1 MIFRRSLFAATAAA
15 ALIASAGLAQAQ
27 QKVQI
32 DFWHGLTQPLGGLLE
47 QIAADYSASQPRFQ
61 INATFRGA
69 YPETMVSSIA
79 AYRAGNAP
87 HIVQMFE
94 VGTATMMAARGAIIP
109 VHELLRTT
117 GVAIDFN
124 DYIPAVRGY
133 YALPNGN
140 QMSMPFNSST
150 TIMFYNKDAFRKAGL
165 NPDQAP
171 RTWAEMRQATAA
183 LKASGHACPFTTAWP
198 TWAQLE
204 QFSALHNVPLAS
216 AQNGLDGMNAE
227 LRINSALHVRH
238 LTTLVDMS
246 KESTFRYGGRD
257 GAGDALFASGECAII
272 HASSGFRARAL
283 REVPGGAANVG
294 AAMLPYYDDVAGAPN
309 QTIIGGASFWVL
321 NGGPGRVRSADE
333 QRGIA
338 EFFAYLARPEVAAKW
353 HTDTGFLPVTRAAF
367 ARVQATDFY
376 RQNPGADVPVQQM
389 LRGAST
395 ENTRGLRLG
404 NMPEIRVV
412 LQEEIERA
420 FQGQQTPQQA
430 LDNAVRRG
438 NEILRNFERANRS

>member
-79 AYRAGNAP
+79 AFRAGNAP

-94 VGTATMMAARGAIIP
+94 VGTATMMAARGAVIP
-109 VHELLRTT
+109 VHELLRNT

-165 NPDQAP
+165 NPEQAP
-171 RTWAEMRQATAA
+171 RTWTEMRQATAA

-216 AQNGLDGMNAE
+216 AQNGMEGMNAE
-227 LRINSALHVRH
+227 LRINSPLHVRH

-246 KESTFRYGGRD
+246 KDNTFRYGGRD
-257 GAGDALFASGECAII
+257 GAGDALFA
-272 HASSGFRARAL
+272 
-283 REVPGGAANVG
+283 
-294 AAMLPYYDDVAGAPN
+294 
-309 QTIIGGASFWVL
+309 
-321 NGGPGRVRSADE
+321 
-333 QRGIA
+333 
-338 EFFAYLARPEVAAKW
+338 
-353 HTDTGFLPVTRAAF
+353 
-367 ARVQATDFY
+367 
-376 RQNPGADVPVQQM
+376 
-389 LRGAST
+389 
-395 ENTRGLRLG
+395 
-404 NMPEIRVV
+404 
-412 LQEEIERA
+412 
-420 FQGQQTPQQA
+420 
-430 LDNAVRRG
+430 
-438 NEILRNFERANRS
+438 